1 MEVLVETKKIIALV
15 VGIFIASTSVAYA
28 QGGSSSDA
36 MPSSKSASQ
45 AATSKSADRAL
56 QKRVRAAL
64 AKDKGVTVSNITV
77 RARAGAVMLQGT
89 VPDQDEID
97 RAGDVA
103 KGVTGVTSVKNSLT
117 VRSAGQ

>member
-1 MEVLVETKKIIALV
+1 MKTKKTIALV
-15 VGIFIASTSVAYA
+15 VGILVACTSVAYA
-28 QGGSSSDA
+28 QGASSSDA
-36 MPSSKSASQ
+36 TPSSKSASQ

>member
-1 MEVLVETKKIIALV
+1 
-15 VGIFIASTSVAYA
+15 
-28 QGGSSSDA
+28 

-89 VPDQDEID
+89 VPDQGEID

-103 KGVTGVTSVKNSLT
+103 KGVAGVTSVKNSLT

>member
-1 MEVLVETKKIIALV
+1 MKTKKTIALV
-15 VGIFIASTSVAYA
+15 VGILVASTSVAYA

-89 VPDQDEID
+89 VPDQGEID

-103 KGVTGVTSVKNSLT
+103 KGVAGVTSVKNSLT